1 MKNTVFTP
9 FSNVDN
15 CYILILFKAFLSSSN
30 PENST
35 GEGRQKTIQVCFYKG
50 CGITYG
56 EKEPLS
62 DKSVTHGLCPKHL
75 KIYLKEI
82 KAEVQKL
89 LNQTKHFKVLIVEDS
104 ALFRESFTSS
114 LLDRFPAV
122 EFHGAGDGEEALQKV
137 EMVHPN
143 LIFMDI
149 RLPGESGLELT
160 RKIKTS
166 HPDILI
172 IILTSYD
179 LPEYREAAT
188 RYRAD
193 YFFSKGS
200 SEAANIFKLVE
211 SILPSRG
218 HE

>member
-1 MKNTVFTP
+1 MLDLYKRVFVK
-9 FSNVDN
+9 SN
-15 CYILILFKAFLSSSN
+15 L
-30 PENST
+30 PGST
-35 GEGRQKTIQVCFYKG
+35 EEGRQKTIQVCFYKG
-50 CGITYG
+50 CGVVYG

-82 KAEVQKL
+82 KGEVQKL

-104 ALFRESFTSS
+104 ALFRESFTWA
-114 LLDRFPAV
+114 LCQRFPAV

-137 EMVHPN
+137 ETLHPN

-160 RKIKTS
+160 RKIKVS
-166 HPDILI
+166 HPDIII

-179 LPEYREAAT
+179 LPEYREAAV
-188 RYRAD
+188 RYKAD
-193 YFFSKGS
+193 YFLSKGS
-200 SEAANIFKLVE
+200 SGTENIFKLVE
-211 SILPSRG
+211 AILPSYAQG
-218 HE
+218 DDL

>member
-1 MKNTVFTP
+1 
-9 FSNVDN
+9 
-15 CYILILFKAFLSSSN
+15 L
-30 PENST
+30 
-35 GEGRQKTIQVCFYKG
+35 EGQRGKGGQKTIQVCFYKG
-50 CGITYG
+50 CGVVYG

-75 KIYLKEI
+75 KLYLKEI
-82 KAEVQKL
+82 KAEVARLRNNTQ
-89 LNQTKHFKVLIVEDS
+89 HFKVLIVEDS
-104 ALFRESFTSS
+104 ALFRESFTSW
-114 LLDRFPAV
+114 LLNRFPTV

-137 EMVHPN
+137 ETLHPS

-166 HPDILI
+166 YPDILI

-179 LPEYREAAT
+179 LPEYREAAA
-188 RYRAD
+188 RYKAD

-200 SEAANIFKLVE
+200 LGTENIFKLVE

>member
-1 MKNTVFTP
+1 V
-9 FSNVDN
+9 V
-15 CYILILFKAFLSSSN
+15 
-30 PENST
+30 
-35 GEGRQKTIQVCFYKG
+35 
-50 CGITYG
+50 YG

-75 KIYLKEI
+75 KIYLREI

-114 LLDRFPAV
+114 LVDRFPAV
-122 EFHGAGDGEEALQKV
+122 EFHGAGDGGEALQKV
-137 EMVHPN
+137 EAYHPN

-160 RKIKTS
+160 RKIKIS

-172 IILTSYD
+172 VILTSYD

-188 RYRAD
+188 QYRAD

>member
-1 MKNTVFTP
+1 M
-9 FSNVDN
+9 
-15 CYILILFKAFLSSSN
+15 
-30 PENST
+30 
-35 GEGRQKTIQVCFYKG
+35 
-50 CGITYG
+50 
-56 EKEPLS
+56 
-62 DKSVTHGLCPKHL
+62 THGLCPKHL

-104 ALFRESFTSS
+104 ALFRESFTWA
-114 LLDRFPAV
+114 LCQRFPAV

-137 EMVHPN
+137 ETVHPN

-211 SILPSRG
+211 SILPPYVPT
-218 HE
+218 